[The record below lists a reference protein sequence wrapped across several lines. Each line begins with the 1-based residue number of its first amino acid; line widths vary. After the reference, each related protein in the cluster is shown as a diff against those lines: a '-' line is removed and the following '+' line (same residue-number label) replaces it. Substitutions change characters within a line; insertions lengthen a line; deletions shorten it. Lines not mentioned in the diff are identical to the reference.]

1 VDPRVNKK
9 AATEHNR
16 DAQSQNVVPASQGGQ
31 DPSSSQP
38 TQDLDAAY
46 AADAD
51 DRAKKH
57 FGKEVSAERQ
67 AQTTVG
73 QARIPPIGTVK
84 THLRETPQLPPN
96 SRESAILKE
105 KDAEIAALLAVGEDW
120 HDIGTKFDVR
130 PEAAKFEW
138 RQNFEKHHPKTMDLR
153 NNWLNRRNYC
163 EKIEA
168 KTSGSSKK

>member
-16 DAQSQNVVPASQGGQ
+16 DAQSQNIVPASQGGQ
-31 DPSSSQP
+31 DPSSPRP

-46 AADAD
+46 AAEAD
-51 DRAKKH
+51 DRAKKY

-84 THLRETPQLPPN
+84 THIRATRQFPPN
-96 SRESAILKE
+96 SKESAILKE
-105 KDAEIAALLAVGEDW
+105 KEAELVALFEHGNNWEQ
-120 HDIGTKFDVR
+120 IGTAFSVR
-130 PEAAKFEW
+130 PEVAKWEWHETFERNHPETRALRRSW
-138 RQNFEKHHPKTMDLR
+138 MQKTSRQEQRD
-153 NNWLNRRNYC
+153 
-163 EKIEA
+163 A